1 MKMKKFMVA
10 ALAAAITAGSAM
22 SASAA
27 WVESGSDWKYQNTD
41 GSWQTNTWFQDGG
54 KSYHFDANGNV
65 QKGWFKDANGKW
77 FFFSY
82 NGIMQT
88 GLIKVDGKVYFMND
102 DGSLFVGIKKINNVE
117 YNFTEYGTTNGS
129 PSVGLSQ
136 TWGGNGNQTSVV
148 KGGGGW
154 SSSSGSS
161 SSGSNSGSN
170 NSGNTSTPKKAAIN
184 AKVVEEVNGVSGAVT
199 AIINEK
205 TGKISLSANKEEG
218 QEDTTLLEVFDEA
231 GDILDGVLSNPDV
244 ASVKWGEK
252 EIKSK
257 ADLRDFAIAQG
268 FTKETNLEEIKKTY
282 AINVELSNGEFLK
295 YTISIN

>member
-136 TWGGNGNQTSVV
+136 TWGGNGNQTNVV

-161 SSGSNSGSN
+161 SGGRRKTTPTVNEQVRESVASIVNEIGGATVAGS
-170 NSGNTSTPKKAAIN
+170 
-184 AKVVEEVNGVSGAVT
+184 KVVVT
-199 AIINEK
+199 DVDSDSEAITLADKAEDVLRDIIEK
-205 TGKISLSANKEEG
+205 NSNVKSVKLGSHEYSLENIDEIDFAGTLEKLGYSEMSVDDLIKLANKKG
-218 QEDTTLLEVFDEA
+218 GIVIKLVDGTED
-231 GDILDGVLSNPDV
+231 I
-244 ASVKWGEK
+244 
-252 EIKSK
+252 
-257 ADLRDFAIAQG
+257 
-268 FTKETNLEEIKKTY
+268 TY
-282 AINVELSNGEFLK
+282 HIERK
-295 YTISIN
+295 

>member
-1 MKMKKFMVA
+1 MVA

-82 NGIMQT
+82 NGVMQT
-88 GLIKVDGKVYFMND
+88 GLIKVDEKVYFMND
-102 DGSLFVGIKKINNVE
+102 DGSLFVGNKEINKVE
-117 YNFTEYGTTNGS
+117 YNFTENGTTNGK

-136 TWGGNGNQTSVV
+136 TWGGNGNQSGVV

-154 SSSSGSS
+154 SSSGGSS
-161 SSGSNSGSN
+161 SGGSNSGN
-170 NSGNTSTPKKAAIN
+170 TNTSGNTSTPEK
-184 AKVVEEVNGVSGAVT
+184 KVVNQVVVAAVGEVKNEYLSAS
-199 AIINEK
+199 INES
-205 TGKISLSANKEEG
+205 TGTITLVPTKKDDEVQTLAEVYGEAAN
-218 QEDTTLLEVFDEA
+218 
-231 GDILDGVLSNPDV
+231 ILADVLAEDV
-244 ASVKWGEK
+244 ASVKW
-252 EIKSK
+252 
-257 ADLRDFAIAQG
+257 
-268 FTKETNLEEIKKTY
+268 
-282 AINVELSNGEFLK
+282 NGESIESEEDLKKIAKSQGYDRNSLLTDVDNKYSIVITLDNGDVLK
-295 YTISIN
+295 YTVSVK

>member
-10 ALAAAITAGSAM
+10 ALAAAITAGSVM

-82 NGIMQT
+82 NGVMQT
-88 GLIKVDGKVYFMND
+88 GLIKVDEKVYFMND
-102 DGSLFVGIKKINNVE
+102 DGSLFVGTKEINKVE
-117 YNFTEYGTTNGS
+117 YNFTEYGTTNGK

-136 TWGGNGNQTSVV
+136 TWGGNGNQSGVV

-161 SSGSNSGSN
+161 SGGRDV
-170 NSGNTSTPKKAAIN
+170 TTPTVKEQAKADIESAVKAVFEDVSEV
-184 AKVVEEVNGVSGAVT
+184 AKAKITGTVITVTELEEDAT
-199 AIINEK
+199 AEDLV
-205 TGKISLSANKEEG
+205 GYA
-218 QEDTTLLEVFDEA
+218 EDTLTK
-231 GDILDGVLSNPDV
+231 ILKNENVLSVTLGNHTYSKEDINDLDLV
-244 ASVKWGEK
+244 SKLDAIGYLDKTADELLQIAKEK
-252 EIKSK
+252 K
-257 ADLRDFAIAQG
+257 L
-268 FTKETNLEEIKKTY
+268 T
-282 AINVELSNGEFLK
+282 VELTEGSLN
-295 YTISIN
+295 YTIK

>member
-129 PSVGLSQ
+129 PSVRLSQ
-136 TWGGNGNQTSVV
+136 TWGGNGNQTNVV

-161 SSGSNSGSN
+161 SSDREVI
-170 NSGNTSTPKKAAIN
+170 TPSVKEQVESDIENVVTDVFNEVGDVAKAEITGTVINVTELKKD
-184 AKVVEEVNGVSGAVT
+184 VT
-199 AIINEK
+199 AEALVGYAEEALDGILENDNVVSVTLGNQTYTKEDINNLNLVDKLDAVGYLDK
-205 TGKISLSANKEEG
+205 TADE
-218 QEDTTLLEVFDEA
+218 LLEIAREKKLIVN
-231 GDILDGVLSNPDV
+231 LT
-244 ASVKWGEK
+244 GE
-252 EIKSK
+252 EPIKYS
-257 ADLRDFAIAQG
+257 
-268 FTKETNLEEIKKTY
+268 IK
-282 AINVELSNGEFLK
+282 
-295 YTISIN
+295 

>member
-136 TWGGNGNQTSVV
+136 TWGGNGNQTNVV

-161 SSGSNSGSN
+161 SGGRRKTTPTVNEQVRESVASIVNEIGGATVAGSKVVVTDVDSGSEAITLADKAEDVLRDIIEKNSNVKSVKLGSHEYSLEN
-170 NSGNTSTPKKAAIN
+170 IDEIDFAGTLKKLGYSEMSVDDLI
-184 AKVVEEVNGVSGAVT
+184 K
-199 AIINEK
+199 
-205 TGKISLSANKEEG
+205 LANKKG
-218 QEDTTLLEVFDEA
+218 GIVIKLVDGTED
-231 GDILDGVLSNPDV
+231 I
-244 ASVKWGEK
+244 
-252 EIKSK
+252 
-257 ADLRDFAIAQG
+257 
-268 FTKETNLEEIKKTY
+268 TY
-282 AINVELSNGEFLK
+282 HIERK
-295 YTISIN
+295 